1 MSENNTPER
10 QGKRKNQYDSPN
22 YKNCGRK
29 PDQRMKSF
37 IILALLWKYSDENH
51 ELAAHELRD
60 LANSFSIKTERRS
73 IYRDIKDINR
83 ALLALEE
90 ETGIYA
96 IDDILDEEGND
107 ELLPI
112 IYDPHKKGYYFKL
125 RPFDFYDA
133 QMLAQCV
140 CSAKFVSK
148 SRSERLIG
156 MIGNF
161 VSSYQSD
168 QIEQTSFLIDSEK
181 TGSSSAAYSIATIND
196 AMSPSLNGETHI
208 AEKISFEHLEYV
220 IDEMA
225 GKPVLRISGK
235 KIANPFQLLTKDG
248 DIYLLSYDDSSEKM
262 ETYRVSRMTNVSLT
276 GEARTGEL
284 IFKDMDL
291 EAYYRNGFAVY
302 ATEPQHVTLQFQNR
316 HLDAAVERFG
326 TEKAKYSK
334 SGSDHFTVD
343 IDTEIGSSLY
353 NWLLTFGTEAK
364 ILKPEWAAEAF
375 LKHIDNI
382 KNTYITKP

>member
-112 IYDPHKKGYYFKL
+112 IYDPHQKGYYFKH
-125 RPFDFYDA
+125 RPFDFYDV

-140 CSAKFVSK
+140 CSSKFVSK
-148 SRSERLIG
+148 NHANRLID
-156 MIGNF
+156 MMCNF
-161 VSSYQSD
+161 VSNHQGD
-168 QIEQTSFLIDSEK
+168 EIKQTSFLIDSGK
-181 TGSSSAAYSIATIND
+181 TTGSSAMYSISIIND
-196 AMSPSLNGETHI
+196 AMSPSLNGSAHI
-208 AEKISFEHLEYV
+208 AEKISFDYLEYV
-220 IDEMA
+220 IDEMT
-225 GKPVLRISGK
+225 GKPVLRSGGK
-235 KIANPFQLLTKDG
+235 RIASPFQLLTKDG
-248 DIYLLSYDDSSEKM
+248 DIYLLAYDDSSEKM
-262 ETYRVSRMTNVSLT
+262 ATYRVSHMTNVSLT

-302 ATEPQHVTLQFQNR
+302 AVAPQHVGIQFQNR
-316 HLDAAVERFG
+316 HLDTVVERFG
-326 TEKAKYSK
+326 TEKSKYAM
-334 SGSDHFTVD
+334 SGSNWFTVD
-343 IDTEIGSSLY
+343 VDTEIGPSLY

-364 ILKPEWAAEAF
+364 ILKPERAAEAF
-375 LKHIDNI
+375 LKHIDDIRN
-382 KNTYITKP
+382 NYTTKP